1 MTHSLRAK
9 FNNSPLERGKKQRW
23 ARQSRIQK
31 ERGTV
36 SQYEIELKRGVEC
49 TADRWG
55 QAHITGAPRCS
66 RAHWLAGWKDRW
78 MDGWGEWMDAVPQRL
93 ETNLIKNPER
103 KLYMASAN
111 ALVLPSTLCFKPL
124 TTASAGSLPTGL
136 GLGLASKVPWQ

>member
-1 MTHSLRAK
+1 
-9 FNNSPLERGKKQRW
+9 
-23 ARQSRIQK
+23 
-31 ERGTV
+31 
-36 SQYEIELKRGVEC
+36 
-49 TADRWG
+49 
-55 QAHITGAPRCS
+55 
-66 RAHWLAGWKDRW
+66 